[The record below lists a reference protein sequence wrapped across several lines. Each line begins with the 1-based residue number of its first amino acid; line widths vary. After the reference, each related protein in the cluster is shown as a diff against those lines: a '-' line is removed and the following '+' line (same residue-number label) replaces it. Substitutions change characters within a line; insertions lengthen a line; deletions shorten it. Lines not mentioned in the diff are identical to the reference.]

1 MKKILFLF
9 ILTSIIFSCKKE
21 KIIEQNPEFVGY
33 WIQQTDEGL
42 FHKLDIRSESKGTFY
57 ECSGGA
63 TGDCADTQ
71 FRKWRIKNN
80 DLYYGIGNNL
90 GEIMQYPTTA
100 TIDILFGNND
110 TIKTGKRYMILNY
123 SYYVEE

>member
-1 MKKILFLF
+1 M
-9 ILTSIIFSCKKE
+9 
-21 KIIEQNPEFVGY
+21 GY
-33 WIQQTDEGL
+33 WIQRTDDGL

-57 ECSGGA
+57 ECSGGV
-63 TGDCADTQ
+63 TGDCAGTQ

-80 DLYYGIGNNL
+80 NLYYGIGNNL